1 MIGELSESSAPFFC
15 LNTFMDILKLI
26 LAYVIAALSWI
37 VGGVA
42 FIVRILAYGLLEIHL
57 FLEWCMFQLVKA
69 VETIYPD
76 E

>member
-1 MIGELSESSAPFFC
+1 MEYLKI
-15 LNTFMDILKLI
+15 ILTYI
-26 LAYVIAALSWI
+26 IAALTWI

-42 FIVRILAYGLLEIHL
+42 FIVRMFAYGLLEMHL
-57 FLEWCMFQLVKA
+57 FLEWCMFQLVKV

>member
-1 MIGELSESSAPFFC
+1 MEL
-15 LNTFMDILKLI
+15 LKIILI
-26 LAYVIAALSWI
+26 YIIAALTWI

-42 FIVRILAYGLLEIHL
+42 FIVRVFAYGLLEMHL

>member
-1 MIGELSESSAPFFC
+1 MEL
-15 LNTFMDILKLI
+15 LKIILI
-26 LAYVIAALSWI
+26 YIIAALTWI

-42 FIVRILAYGLLEIHL
+42 FIVRMFAYGFLEMHL

>member
-1 MIGELSESSAPFFC
+1 MEL
-15 LNTFMDILKLI
+15 LKIILI
-26 LAYVIAALSWI
+26 YIIAALTWV

-42 FIVRILAYGLLEIHL
+42 FIVRVFAYGLLEMHL